1 MGWNATKQT
10 VIDMKTL
17 NVSISDSERRKY
29 RINDDEIGFSELV
42 DLVSR
47 ELMHQSLDKSVRLAG
62 QYGLSSM
69 TLDEI
74 NDEIAAVRNAKD
86 HS

>member
-1 MGWNATKQT
+1 MQ
-10 VIDMKTL
+10 TL
-17 NVSISDSERRKY
+17 NVSISDSERRKFQ
-29 RINDDEIGFSELV
+29 IHNDKIGFGELV

-47 ELMHQSLDKSVRLAG
+47 ELMRQSLDQSVRLAE
-62 QYGLSSM
+62 QHGLSSM

-74 NDEIAAVRNAKD
+74 NGEIAAVRNAKD

>member
-1 MGWNATKQT
+1 
-10 VIDMKTL
+10 MKTL
-17 NVSISDSERRKY
+17 NVSISDSERLKY
-29 RINDDEIGFSELV
+29 QIHDDTIGFRELV

-47 ELMHQSLDKSVRLAG
+47 QLMRQSLDKSVRMA
-62 QYGLSSM
+62 QQHGLSSM

-74 NDEIAAVRNAKD
+74 NEEIAAVRNAKD

>member
-1 MGWNATKQT
+1 
-10 VIDMKTL
+10 MKTL
-17 NVSISDSERRKY
+17 NVSISDSERQMY
-29 RINDDEIGFSELV
+29 QIHDDRIGFPELV

-47 ELMHQSLDKSVRLAG
+47 QLMRQSLDKSVRMA
-62 QYGLSSM
+62 QQHGLSSM
-69 TLDEI
+69 TWDEI